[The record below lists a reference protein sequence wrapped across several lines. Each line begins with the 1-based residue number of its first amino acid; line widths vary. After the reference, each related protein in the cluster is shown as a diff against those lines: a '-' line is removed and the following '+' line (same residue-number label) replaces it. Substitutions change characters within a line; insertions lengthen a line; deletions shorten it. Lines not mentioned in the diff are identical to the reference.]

1 MEDEVKKIHHVS
13 NIVHSCQLK
22 GHPGHVSLEFKD
34 DETQDGNKLD
44 GKQITCH
51 VAHLPFFISFSL
63 SPISPCA
70 AYFTIFLNV
79 AILNCDKFE
88 CQDMYNYAILPILFQ
103 TVISSILKKKVLITK
118 NSPQPI

>member
-13 NIVHSCQLK
+13 NIVHGSQLK

-63 SPISPCA
+63 SPLSYLLVCS
-70 AYFTIFLNV
+70 
-79 AILNCDKFE
+79 
-88 CQDMYNYAILPILFQ
+88 LFHNFF
-103 TVISSILKKKVLITK
+103 KCC
-118 NSPQPI
+118 NSELRQV